1 MFTMCCILVW
11 LLLGLWGYGIASN
24 TYFEIMKTTWW
35 DKRKMYM
42 PLLIGLG
49 PLNLIGQF
57 YVAYKFKEYW
67 HAVWKTGRS
76 TEVAKLKTSG
86 YYKQSS
92 TK

>member
-1 MFTMCCILVW
+1 MFTMFLILVW
-11 LLLGLWGYGIASN
+11 LLLGLWGYGVASN

-42 PLLIGLG
+42 PLLICLG

-57 YVAYKFKEYW
+57 YAAYKFKEYW

-76 TEVAKLKTSG
+76 VEVAKLQTSG